1 MRPPPRCSITTF
13 DTALSD
19 SPARG
24 DAEGLREK
32 LNRETGR
39 IAWRALQRYYAQG
52 RAVAVDR
59 RLDLVEVA
67 LRLAE
72 DDVER
77 VTRWM
82 RRGEIGPVSDAQ
94 ARDWFQREAVLWAV
108 VVSPWVLVQERE
120 SGSETS
126 DGL

>member
-1 MRPPPRCSITTF
+1 
-13 DTALSD
+13 LW
-19 SPARG
+19 
-24 DAEGLREK
+24 EN

-39 IAWRALQRYYAQG
+39 IAWRELQRYYAQG

-72 DDVER
+72 DDAER
-77 VTRWM
+77 VARWM